1 MDTNSL
7 RSASTI
13 TSATLARVYDSATA
27 TTSSDLPS
35 PSPSEE
41 VDSSGDV
48 AVDGLWD
55 KIKQAR
61 DALEALERARDKV

>member
-27 TTSSDLPS
+27 TSSDPPP

-41 VDSSGDV
+41 VESSGDV

-61 DALEALERARDKV
+61 DALEALERARDKL